1 MSTFGKL
8 RSNSLSTAA
17 FLLTIV
23 VFARLVAP
31 QEGVARSSGPFTKF
45 SGHWR
50 GAGEIVGSDGRR
62 ERISCRASYETSEA
76 GMNLTQSLVCASDS
90 YRFDIHSNAVA
101 DGENVQG
108 DWQEATRNVSGSL
121 KGSIQNGIFEG
132 SVEGA
137 GFTAQ
142 LSLRT
147 NGRKQSVVIVPRG
160 ADIQKVDIALTH
172 GG

>member
-1 MSTFGKL
+1 
-8 RSNSLSTAA
+8 
-17 FLLTIV
+17 
-23 VFARLVAP
+23 
-31 QEGVARSSGPFTKF
+31 
-45 SGHWR
+45 
-50 GAGEIVGSDGRR
+50 
-62 ERISCRASYETSEA
+62 
-76 GMNLTQSLVCASDS
+76 MNLTQSLVCASDS

>member
-1 MSTFGKL
+1 MS
-8 RSNSLSTAA
+8 
-17 FLLTIV
+17 
-23 VFARLVAP
+23 
-31 QEGVARSSGPFTKF
+31 
-45 SGHWR
+45 
-50 GAGEIVGSDGRR
+50 
-62 ERISCRASYETSEA
+62 
-76 GMNLTQSLVCASDS
+76 LTQSLVCASDS
-90 YRFDIHSNAVA
+90 YRFDIHSSVVA
-101 DGENVQG
+101 DGESVQG

-132 SVEGA
+132 SVEGS

-147 NGRKQSVVIVPRG
+147 NGHKQSVVIVPRG